1 MSEPLNKPS
10 RPSFAVLRRT
20 SANTWEFLGEVRRK
34 PGMTAQA
41 ARTHAIL
48 EATHGKAKPGE
59 VYAAVL
65 ASEWRIAQ
73 KWTAPAT

>member
-1 MSEPLNKPS
+1 MSELINKPS
-10 RPSFAVLRRT
+10 RPSFAVLRKT

-48 EATHGKAKPGE
+48 EATHGTAKAGE

-73 KWTAPAT
+73 KWNAPGT